1 MDHLNVFNAYKSK
14 SNVHENELT
23 RIFLILIKNIPMLQM
38 MFFDMIKNEMR
49 EDDFSSIITDELFM
63 ESVYTQLS
71 NNNEIFTTGILDG
84 RSLISVIISDDKLES
99 SEPIMNS
106 DRKARYDG
114 VILCKPGWVF
124 IIENKPSKNN
134 IWLGQLNPN
143 TNKREIS
150 IIQKPCCLS
159 WRKIITRIN
168 LLISNDMIH
177 GVEKTLTEDF
187 IEYVDEKYSVIN
199 PYTNFSVCKDDKY
212 LLDKRCILAMNS
224 LKINGIPDNVLYHK
238 GWKHYIP
245 SGKSTIKEIALDST
259 FNGTDWSIDLWMV
272 VGDSMN
278 SARESFKKLDI
289 NKLDKL
295 KTNGF
300 IISKNFHVSYR
311 SSNLLWFTG
320 GLNTEEYI
328 TYWKQNIGNLRQ
340 AKRIE
345 FESMFLDFEKL
356 KLILDTDQTIFK
368 EKILSKNYDKLNI
381 CPGFLIKYTWS
392 SQIAINLD
400 FSNSF
405 DVDFKDKVNQVF
417 EIFGETI

>member
-1 MDHLNVFNAYKSK
+1 MFNAYKSK
-14 SNVHENELT
+14 SNAHEDELT
-23 RIFLILIKNIPMLQM
+23 RSFLILIKNIPMLQM
-38 MFFDMIKNEMR
+38 IFFDMIKNEMR
-49 EDDFSSIITDELFM
+49 EDDLSSIICDDLFV
-63 ESVYTQLS
+63 ESVFTQLS
-71 NNNEIFTTGILDG
+71 NNNEVFTTGILDG

-99 SEPIMNS
+99 SEPIKNS

-114 VILCKPGWVF
+114 VIFCKPGWVF
-124 IIENKPSKNN
+124 IIENKPSRNN

-143 TNKREIS
+143 MNNREIS

-168 LLISNDMIH
+168 LLIANDMIY
-177 GVEKTLTEDF
+177 GVEKALTEDF
-187 IEYVDEKYSVIN
+187 IEYVDEKYKVIN

-224 LKINGIPDNVLYHK
+224 LKVNSVTNNVLYHK
-238 GWKHYIP
+238 GYKYYVP

-259 FNGTDWSIDLWMV
+259 FNGTDWSIDLWMY

-278 SARESFKKLDI
+278 SARESFKKLNI
-289 NKLDKL
+289 NKLNKL
-295 KTNGF
+295 RTNGF
-300 IISKNFHVSYR
+300 TISKNFHVSYR
-311 SSNLLWFTG
+311 SCNLLWFTG
-320 GLNTEEYI
+320 GLSTEEYL
-328 TYWKQNIGNLRQ
+328 TYWIQNIGNLRQ

-345 FESMFLDFEKL
+345 FESIFLDLEKS
-356 KLILDTDQTIFK
+356 KLILDTDQTILK

-392 SQIAINLD
+392 SQKAINLD
-400 FSNSF
+400 FANSF
-405 DVDFKDKVNQVF
+405 DADFIDKVNQVF